1 MQCLKWVS
9 VDDRLPDIELD
20 KFKRRFP
27 DEFEMGVIVMIKDA
41 VVPNHLYY
49 DGERFADLGD
59 NEYEYEVTHWME
71 LPPAPKDCILAPD
84 LGDDFMPCYEELMA
98 IYN

>member
-1 MQCLKWVS
+1 MHYLKWVS
-9 VDDRLPDIELD
+9 VDDRLPDAELQEY
-20 KFKRRFP
+20 KRRFP
-27 DEFEMGVIVMIKDA
+27 DEYEMGVIVMIEGA
-41 VVPNHLYY
+41 LVPNHLYY
-49 DGERFADLGD
+49 DGERFVDMGD

-71 LPPAPKDCILAPD
+71 LPPAPKDCMSAPD